1 MSEFLARHSG
11 AERSE
16 EPGIHNHRSANM
28 DSGLAALRRS
38 GMTGRQ
44 ISAQGGLSDS
54 ETIVDPKGRMMGF
67 AVAQPI
73 PHAKRRRNLKNSRTC
88 QSFYFRLYN
97 RNNSERFFM
106 ASKAQRKATKMHRRR
121 AAARGLVRV
130 EVQAAKNDAAL
141 IRALAAT
148 LREGSAQAK
157 ALRSTL
163 AGAVAEPQIKTAFDV
178 FGSDLPDELFEDV
191 FAQARPR
198 HWREIDL

>member
-1 MSEFLARHSG
+1 
-11 AERSE
+11 
-16 EPGIHNHRSANM
+16 
-28 DSGLAALRRS
+28 
-38 GMTGRQ
+38 
-44 ISAQGGLSDS
+44 
-54 ETIVDPKGRMMGF
+54 
-67 AVAQPI
+67 
-73 PHAKRRRNLKNSRTC
+73 
-88 QSFYFRLYN
+88 
-97 RNNSERFFM
+97 M